1 MYKKILF
8 FQDIRYVAIIRC
20 NLICLFCQI
29 TTPTMR
35 RTYEK
40 KECYLNEAATASRLP
55 VLRKSWSVSRSVC
68 KEMLTL
74 RKEKEVE
81 VFVLFQSVYF
91 RRSHKT

>member
-1 MYKKILF
+1 
-8 FQDIRYVAIIRC
+8 
-20 NLICLFCQI
+20 
-29 TTPTMR
+29 MR

-40 KECYLNEAATASRLP
+40 KECYLNEAATANRLP